1 MYSDFWAIL
10 KNIPFQV
17 KTALA
22 TFWANFGKFGLLFI
36 SASGHAGC
44 SYFWSGSVYLY
55 VGIATLFIYTNRSYD
70 KSRFKISLSVKL
82 LFRVT
87 DSFQYSITTL
97 KCKMSLLQFKV
108 CVKYIDQINSQLYF
122 WPMQLFKS
130 RSWSLENFFKFHSIR
145 YVLWWLNNVLAMFSL
160 RCELILRPIRLQH
173 FQLKVFRT
181 SAGISSG
188 WHLAGIF

>member
-22 TFWANFGKFGLLFI
+22 T
-36 SASGHAGC
+36 
-44 SYFWSGSVYLY
+44 SGSVYLY

-122 WPMQLFKS
+122 
-130 RSWSLENFFKFHSIR
+130 
-145 YVLWWLNNVLAMFSL
+145 
-160 RCELILRPIRLQH
+160 
-173 FQLKVFRT
+173 
-181 SAGISSG
+181 
-188 WHLAGIF
+188 